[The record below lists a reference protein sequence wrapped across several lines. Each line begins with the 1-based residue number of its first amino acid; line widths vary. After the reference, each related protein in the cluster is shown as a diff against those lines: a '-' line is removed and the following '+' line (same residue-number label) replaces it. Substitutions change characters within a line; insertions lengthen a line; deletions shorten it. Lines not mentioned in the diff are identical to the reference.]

1 MKVKIAK
8 IKWTIKD
15 MEEVEKYQFF
25 YEKLGIDLGQ
35 SKGR

>member
-1 MKVKIAK
+1 MRVKIAE
-8 IKWTIKD
+8 IKWIKD
-15 MEEVEKYQFF
+15 MEVEKYQFF

>member
-1 MKVKIAK
+1 MKVKIEE

-15 MEEVEKYQFF
+15 TEVEKYQFF

-35 SKGR
+35 SKGG